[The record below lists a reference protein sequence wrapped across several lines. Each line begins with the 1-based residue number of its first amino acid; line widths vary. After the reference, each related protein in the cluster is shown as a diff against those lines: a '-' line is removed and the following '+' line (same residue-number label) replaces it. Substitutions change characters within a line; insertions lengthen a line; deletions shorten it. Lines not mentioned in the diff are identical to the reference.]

1 MKTTVVQELENIF
14 RSSFNQLGIV
24 AERSIALQ
32 DASKPEFG
40 DFQVNGAMGIA
51 KELRKNP
58 REVASE
64 IIANI
69 PANNM
74 IEKMD
79 IAGPGFIN
87 VSLSKQ
93 YLEQRLGSGVLL
105 LESPVTHKI
114 VVDYSAPNLAKEMH
128 VGHLRSTIIGDS
140 LVRIFEYLGNEVVR
154 RNHVG
159 DWGTQFGMLT
169 AYLFENQSSNSDV
182 AIELADLEGFYR
194 KAKVRFDEDEEFAS
208 KARQFVVRLQSGDEQ
223 ILALWEK
230 FVNTSLEHCQAIY
243 DLLNTKR
250 TREDVVGESFYNDLL
265 TPMVDRLVASGF
277 AVDSAGA
284 KCIFLTEEDIG
295 TKEETPFIIQKKD
308 GGFLYATTD
317 IAAVYDRVERLHA
330 DRLVYVIDSR
340 QSLHMKQLFAVSR
353 KAGIAQANTML
364 EHAAFGTMMGEDG
377 KPFKTRS
384 GGTIK
389 LIDLITEA
397 KTRAYKMIAERNIEW
412 NESEIKHLADT
423 LAIASIKYADL
434 SKNRLSD
441 YIFSFDKM
449 LAFEGNTAPYLLYAY
464 TRIISIFRKSEVDL
478 AIIDS
483 YKLEIV
489 EAAEHKLALHL
500 TKFADKLAEA
510 ARDNYPH
517 YLCSYL
523 YELAGLFMRFYESCP
538 ILKDGTAIEVRQSRL
553 RLSNIA
559 AATLKTGLDLLGIS
573 VVDKM

>member
-1 MKTTVVQELENIF
+1 
-14 RSSFNQLGIV
+14 
-24 AERSIALQ
+24 
-32 DASKPEFG
+32 
-40 DFQVNGAMGIA
+40 
-51 KELRKNP
+51 
-58 REVASE
+58 
-64 IIANI
+64 
-69 PANNM
+69 
-74 IEKMD
+74 
-79 IAGPGFIN
+79 
-87 VSLSKQ
+87 
-93 YLEQRLGSGVLL
+93 
-105 LESPVTHKI
+105 
-114 VVDYSAPNLAKEMH
+114 
-128 VGHLRSTIIGDS
+128 
-140 LVRIFEYLGNEVVR
+140 
-154 RNHVG
+154 
-159 DWGTQFGMLT
+159 
-169 AYLFENQSSNSDV
+169 
-182 AIELADLEGFYR
+182 
-194 KAKVRFDEDEEFAS
+194 
-208 KARQFVVRLQSGDEQ
+208 
-223 ILALWEK
+223 
-230 FVNTSLEHCQAIY
+230 
-243 DLLNTKR
+243 
-250 TREDVVGESFYNDLL
+250 
-265 TPMVDRLVASGF
+265 
-277 AVDSAGA
+277 
-284 KCIFLTEEDIG
+284 
-295 TKEETPFIIQKKD
+295 
-308 GGFLYATTD
+308 
-317 IAAVYDRVERLHA
+317 
-330 DRLVYVIDSR
+330 
-340 QSLHMKQLFAVSR
+340 MKQLFAVSR

-397 KTRAYKMIAERNIEW
+397 KARAYKMIAERNIEW